1 MNSTM
6 KKFMGVATA
15 ALLAGSL
22 VALAACAPSG
32 SGSASSKSASASAS
46 SASASASS
54 ASASASSAAASSAAA
69 SKSAASPSASAA
81 SASAS
86 AASASAS
93 AASPSASAASSEA
106 AGVANP
112 WHEAATAEEAA
123 AGAGIGSFAL
133 PQGAIADLGAPFAIT
148 YRYMDGMAEAR
159 YEFGAS
165 AVTARTA
172 KIAADGSFDISGDY
186 NTYKY
191 EWTETIANSPI
202 ACAGNREG
210 DSTKTY
216 WGEGGVAHSVVA
228 QGLGGDEDFGLN
240 VERLTVIEE
249 AMN

>member
-69 SKSAASPSASAA
+69 SKSAAST
-81 SASAS
+81 SAS

-93 AASPSASAASSEA
+93 AASPSAAAASSEA
-106 AGVANP
+106 AASSASAEVANP

-123 AGAGIGSFAL
+123 AGAGIVSFAL

-186 NTYKY
+186 NNYKY

-240 VERLTVIEE
+240 VERLTVFVE